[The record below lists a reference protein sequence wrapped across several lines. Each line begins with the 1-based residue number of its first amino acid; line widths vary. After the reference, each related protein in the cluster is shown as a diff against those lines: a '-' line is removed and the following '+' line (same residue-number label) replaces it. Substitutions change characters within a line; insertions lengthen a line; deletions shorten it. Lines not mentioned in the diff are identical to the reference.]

1 MQCDVDHPTQTLAD
15 LMTLREHRGQNL
27 RGLKVAMTWAYAPSY
42 ARPLSVPQG
51 VATLFPRFGM
61 DVVLAHP
68 PGFELMPEVLVKAE
82 EAARAAGSTITYVD
96 SMEEAFA
103 DADVVYPKS
112 WGRLDAFTDNSK
124 ALAESGAYADWIC
137 DEAQDRAR
145 EAGRPLHALPAG
157 RPGPRGDGRGHR
169 RAALGRVGRGREPD
183 AHGEGADGADDG
195 RLRAVEMSGKRAVVA
210 IGGNSLIRDKT
221 HQTVRDQYIA
231 AGETCWHVAS
241 MIKDGWDVV
250 IGHGNGPQVGFILR
264 RSELAAHELHE
275 VPLDVCGADS
285 QGAIGYALVQNL
297 ESDFRR
303 LGLDRHAVAV
313 VTQMEVA
320 ADDPA
325 FAHPTK
331 PIGSFMDEAT
341 AAQRRERDGWD
352 VVEDAGRGWRR
363 VVASPAP
370 LRIVEED
377 AIRSLVEDGFVV
389 IAAGGGGIP
398 VVADADGNLSG
409 VAAVIDKDLAC
420 ALLAT
425 RIGAELLLITTAVEQ
440 VALDYGTPEQ
450 RPVGRMTL
458 AEAKERLAEGRHFA
472 AGSMAPK
479 IEAVIQFLEHGGTT
493 AIITDPGN
501 VERALAGETGTWI
514 VARVRSS
521 SLIGSS
527 PRRPRLRPRCP
538 SCSVAGD
545 LMESRRR
552 AGGRR
557 RGNRSIP
564 RR

>member
-1 MQCDVDHPTQTLAD
+1 
-15 LMTLREHRGQNL
+15 MT
-27 RGLKVAMTWAYAPSY
+27 
-42 ARPLSVPQG
+42 
-51 VATLFPRFGM
+51 
-61 DVVLAHP
+61 
-68 PGFELMPEVLVKAE
+68 
-82 EAARAAGSTITYVD
+82 
-96 SMEEAFA
+96 
-103 DADVVYPKS
+103 
-112 WGRLDAFTDNSK
+112 GR
-124 ALAESGAYADWIC
+124 
-137 DEAQDRAR
+137 
-145 EAGRPLHALPAG
+145 
-157 RPGPRGDGRGHR
+157 
-169 RAALGRVGRGREPD
+169 
-183 AHGEGADGADDG
+183 
-195 RLRAVEMSGKRAVVA
+195 RAVVA

-231 AGETCWHVAS
+231 AGETCWHVAA
-241 MIKDGWDVV
+241 MIKDGWNVV

-297 ESDFRR
+297 ESEFRK
-303 LGLDRHAVAV
+303 LGLDCHAVAV

-325 FAHPTK
+325 FSHPTK

-341 AAQRRERDGWD
+341 AAQRRERDGWA

-377 AIRSLVEDGFVV
+377 AIRSLVEAGFVV

-398 VVADADGNLSG
+398 VVADADGNLTG

-425 RIGAELLLITTAVEQ
+425 RIGAELLMITTAIEK

-450 RPVGRMTL
+450 RWVDHMTL

-479 IEAVIQFLEHGGTT
+479 IEAVIQFLEQGGST
-493 AIITDPGN
+493 AIITDPDN
-501 VERALAGETGTWI
+501 VERALAGETGTRI
-514 VARVRSS
+514 VAR
-521 SLIGSS
+521 
-527 PRRPRLRPRCP
+527 
-538 SCSVAGD
+538 
-545 LMESRRR
+545 
-552 AGGRR
+552 
-557 RGNRSIP
+557 
-564 RR
+564 